1 MCAYT
6 DVCVSEY
13 VSVCI
18 YIYTHTHTHTQAH
31 TVALRKTLESPLDG
45 KESQPVHPK
54 GNQP

>member
-18 YIYTHTHTHTQAH
+18 YIHTHTHTHTFTH
-31 TVALRKTLESPLDG
+31 SGTEEDS
-45 KESQPVHPK
+45 
-54 GNQP
+54 